1 MVHLASEIE
10 DMLADAASRIA
21 DMAVSQ
27 EKAEAPVISG
37 QLRASIH
44 KVPQGRFAY
53 KIVTDA
59 YGDNGFAYPAHIEA
73 GEGVVATNAKALHFK
88 IGGREIITKSTQ
100 PSAKSHFA
108 RKTIAYIHI

>member
-1 MVHLASEIE
+1 MVHLVEEIE
-10 DMLADAASRIA
+10 DRLADAASIIA

-73 GEGVVATNAKALHFK
+73 GEGVVATHSKALRFT
-88 IGGREIITKSTQ
+88 INGREIVTKSTR
-100 PSAKSHFA
+100 PSVKSHFA